1 MKKLVAAILV
11 GGATIVVAGCGGSG
25 SSAGSSNS
33 SAGSV
38 STSDNSQQVIPKTA
52 TLVIGA
58 KFPQSD
64 GKIRGAYLDEN
75 TVRIDVTIYAGCTTD
90 YYSSCQAYRNVTLT
104 KENPVQTLSNLP
116 IGKIFYSI
124 RSYSSQDGYY
134 WDTLDFLEG
143 KGEIVEGKN
152 TLVATLLRAKWSFV
166 DNEGNPISITLN
178 GTKPD
183 SNESINSL
191 LIIPYGS
198 YYSYSSLSKA
208 SIDTAKNH
216 GRSEYT
222 TYYLGSNLDAV
233 GCAGTSCKA
242 YNGLDYYNQFI
253 GPSTNNN
260 AVDGAQL
267 PLIPNPNYPNT
278 YNSNTSSCWYYG
290 DPYDCT
296 NRGAFIIGVPLDYL
310 YYGYY
315 GYTSSQVSFK
325 DVNGNDMTSTIN
337 SYAISSVKDAN
348 TMEGNIVE
356 FLMKNKSRTNV
367 CYDMDKLTCPD
378 STEPCQIQCPSYISS
393 QAIRQA
399 IEKAVLKAAS
409 KSIKKSQQM
418 QCYNDLSLSERY
430 SWETYNYIYDNNG
443 NYVGYGRIKV
453 DSQTNG
459 TVDACIHSFRAKA
472 SPIPSSSLEVTIQ
485 NKR

>member
-1 MKKLVAAILV
+1 MKRLVTAMLI
-11 GGATIVVAGCGGSG
+11 GGTAIVVAGCGGSG
-25 SSAGSSNS
+25 SSVGSSNGS
-33 SAGSV
+33 SGSV
-38 STSDNSQQVIPKTA
+38 LTSDNGQQVIPKTA

-64 GKIRGAYLDEN
+64 GKIRAAYLDEN
-75 TVRIDVTIYAGCTTD
+75 TVRIDVTIYAGCTD
-90 YYSSCQAYRNVTLT
+90 NYYANCQAYRNVTLS

-116 IGKIFYSI
+116 VGKIFYII

-183 SNESINSL
+183 SNESISSL
-191 LIIPYGS
+191 LIVPYGS

-208 SIDTAKNH
+208 SINTAKDY
-216 GRSEYT
+216 GKSEYT
-222 TYYLGSNLDAV
+222 AYYLGSNLNAV
-233 GCAGTSCKA
+233 GCSGTSCKA
-242 YNGLDYYNQFI
+242 YSGLDYYNQFI

-260 AVDGAQL
+260 AVNSAQL
-267 PLIPNPNYPNT
+267 PLIPDPNYPNT

-296 NRGAFIIGVPLDYL
+296 NRGAIIIGVPLDYSH
-310 YYGYY
+310 YGYY
-315 GYTSSQVSFK
+315 GYTSFK
-325 DVNGNDMTSTIN
+325 DVDGNDMTSTIN

-356 FLMKNKSRTNV
+356 FLMKNRSRTNV

-393 QAIRQA
+393 QAMRQS
-399 IEKAVLKAAS
+399 IEKAVLKATS
-409 KSIKKSQQM
+409 KNIKKSQQI
-418 QCYNDLSLSERY
+418 QCYKDLSLSEKY
-430 SWETYNYIYDNNG
+430 TWETYGSIYDNNG

-453 DSQTNG
+453 NSQMNG

-472 SPIPSSSLEVTIQ
+472 SQIPSSSLEVTIQ
-485 NKR
+485 NKK